1 MIEKKINTSESS
13 DSISEEEMLR
23 RLGIT
28 ENNLAGFSDL
38 KVVPDPDEGGFV
50 VSYPTCP
57 DALPAVTQWKQQSL
71 MLGMQKPNGLLRHR
85 KKELTTS
92 CLPETNKTTGPV
104 TCSPPSRTRPS
115 GDFSRSEFVHIS
127 LTCKLFI
134 RIVVV
139 RALGEHIVDQTDR
152 EQIKIADTDAQLD
165 TPEHE
170 QRRCHFPLTAAR
182 FFLASTCVCT
192 FKPHSSI
199 SWGRIW

>member
-127 LTCKLFI
+127 LTCKLLSI
-134 RIVVV
+134 RN
-139 RALGEHIVDQTDR
+139 L
-152 EQIKIADTDAQLD
+152 IADFIGMATADL
-165 TPEHE
+165 
-170 QRRCHFPLTAAR
+170 LTGDDFTHVFCPR
-182 FFLASTCVCT
+182 FHVIT
-192 FKPHSSI
+192 K
-199 SWGRIW
+199 